1 MEISSNTLRPY
12 GYDPAHQNAGRS
24 EKATSF
30 SKGEVAE
37 QDNNETTAEYL
48 PLEKSEQRIAEPSL
62 DYRQLILQARYQ
74 QAGAQQGETTQR
86 EAYRV
91 SMEPL
96 QVQRALGAYQGNT
109 ELQDGG
115 GELMPRLDKYV

>member
-12 GYDPAHQNAGRS
+12 GYDPAQQNASRS
-24 EKATSF
+24 EKATPF
-30 SKGEVAE
+30 SKGEVAK
-37 QDNNETTAEYL
+37 QANNETTAEYL
-48 PLEKSEQRIAEPSL
+48 PLKKSEQRVAEPSL

-74 QAGAQQGETTQR
+74 QAGAQRGETTQR

-96 QVQRALGAYQGNT
+96 QVQRAMGAYQGNT

-115 GELMPRLDKYV
+115 SELMPRLDKYV